1 MKIANIF
8 LLDRPSRGG
17 LSFIRTYTIVQATSI
32 DKWTRKLRP
41 RNCRGVAGCDRSES
55 RPRQE
60 IRFRT
65 HALRLRRARI
75 HLDFKRRPE
84 DDARIH
90 RREPTGSHLGRAARM
105 NARTP
110 HRVALLL
117 VLTWTGSSLIRTQTS
132 RSRKSLNGLRLY
144 AHSRKFDWRCGRGGA
159 FQQKESEIGGQGLRT
174 QPPNH
179 RSDLA
184 TMIRGVVGQMLHEVR

>member
-1 MKIANIF
+1 VKIANIF

-84 DDARIH
+84 DDARIPSPRTH
-90 RREPTGSHLGRAARM
+90 RISPGTRSTDACGYTHIHGNSTG
-105 NARTP
+105 
-110 HRVALLL
+110 VADAEER
-117 VLTWTGSSLIRTQTS
+117 S
-132 RSRKSLNGLRLY
+132 SRKKAKSV
-144 AHSRKFDWRCGRGGA
+144 GRGSA
-159 FQQKESEIGGQGLRT
+159 
-174 QPPNH
+174 PN
-179 RSDLA
+179 RRIIEA
-184 TMIRGVVGQMLHEVR
+184 IWPR